1 MIHVV
6 SKTCR
11 LKDMQE
17 HTGVCLMRASP
28 SPCTAPPHLLLVVV
42 FQPLD
47 HDNTFTMLLLNP
59 SLQSA
64 LLDGDKI
71 VEQDAGAEDDLKS

>member
-1 MIHVV
+1 
-6 SKTCR
+6 
-11 LKDMQE
+11 
-17 HTGVCLMRASP
+17 
-28 SPCTAPPHLLLVVV
+28 
-42 FQPLD
+42 
-47 HDNTFTMLLLNP
+47 MLLLNP